1 MDDVE
6 RLLRRSQRKRRP
18 MICKLCGYQLH
29 GPSPPKRP
37 RRKKTDSAAG
47 RSEGLGDASSNHV
60 PAPVQSAKSSPS
72 LFNSGNQFVS
82 PTVSPPLQT
91 AQLPSLWATA
101 TVASLT
107 SVQIFSAASSLTLAA
122 DPNVRQSQSSPAPSV
137 STELAAVTGHCSSSD
152 QFIFSNPHTFLCS
165 NSTSSDSSE
174 NSQLPL
180 QSSTPFPFSRT
191 TSTVGLGTSTPQSS
205 ISLNTTIPASSGLI
219 FAEQSKLP
227 KNSDGW
233 CLATSSGAS
242 QGPSPTQFHSST
254 AKASSAPVVASL
266 TAEREDERFNSA
278 PPSLFPLV
286 NRSSVT
292 TTTSSNGLCTPSCSS
307 LSSTVCNQFSSQ
319 SCTFSRAS
327 DKSQASASIFC
338 PPMSGSATTGP
349 VFGSPTVTNGSLSSA
364 YTSIQSNT
372 IFEAKKLDNST
383 STCSRNFS
391 SSPFSSSVCGSP
403 AVTNSSSSFASASTQ
418 SNTIFEAHKLDNS
431 TSSCSQNFN
440 SSPFGSSVFGS
451 PAVTNSS
458 SSSTSASTQSN
469 TIFGAQKLVN
479 STSSCSQN
487 FSSSP
492 FGSSVFGSPA
502 VTNSSSSSASASIQS
517 NTVLEAQKLDNST
530 SSCNQNFGSSL
541 SSSST
546 SGSCT
551 TTPFVLASGIRSFS
565 TLTQGS
571 STQSFGSPTLDN
583 NCTVSSTFPFR
594 FGNVITTHSNVDTAQ
609 PLGIPASASTNCR
622 SPITTCWMWRS
633 NDTHSQGSSTLAPS
647 TRSSPFWPTPSQTES
662 GTGFGSASER
672 SSDLC
677 QSTPTSVFDLAKTTI
692 QSTTVVNDG
701 DPLSPKTLSQSSSW
715 QQHNVSCQRSSTSV
729 SWTRQNTVM
738 STTPSSPAPAGSS
751 SLMNSRSLFCYNFHA

>member
-458 SSSTSASTQSN
+458 SSS
-469 TIFGAQKLVN
+469 
-479 STSSCSQN
+479 
-487 FSSSP
+487 
-492 FGSSVFGSPA
+492 
-502 VTNSSSSSASASIQS
+502 ASASIQS

>member
-72 LFNSGNQFVS
+72 LFNSGNQSVS
-82 PTVSPPLQT
+82 PTISPPLQT

-205 ISLNTTIPASSGLI
+205 ISLNTTIPASSGLN

-391 SSPFSSSVCGSP
+391 SSPFSSSV
-403 AVTNSSSSFASASTQ
+403 
-418 SNTIFEAHKLDNS
+418 
-431 TSSCSQNFN
+431 
-440 SSPFGSSVFGS
+440 
-451 PAVTNSS
+451 
-458 SSSTSASTQSN
+458 
-469 TIFGAQKLVN
+469 
-479 STSSCSQN
+479 
-487 FSSSP
+487 
-492 FGSSVFGSPA
+492 FGSPA

-551 TTPFVLASGIRSFS
+551 TTPFVLASGIRSSS